1 MRVLVIS
8 NLYPSRKHPSFGVF
22 VRNFLQDLER
32 NGAIVL
38 LCTIKGK
45 SGRGVLK
52 LLNYAWLYARVLFSV
67 FFRSYD
73 IIYVH
78 YAAHPLLPIVLVR
91 RFLRKP
97 LVVNFHGEDLVSESG
112 WEGGLRSLI
121 KPTIESSNL
130 VVLPSEHFAHI
141 FSQKYNSRKM
151 FVSPSGGIDL
161 KIFSP
166 HQGPI
171 DLNAEIHFG
180 YAARIENGKGW
191 LTLIRAAEEVVS
203 QHQGKFYLHVVGTG
217 SELMIMKSEVKKR
230 GLEKNVHFYGELDH
244 SQLPDVLRKLH
255 FFVLPSEL
263 NESLGLIGLEALSCG
278 VPVIASDLPA
288 FRTYLIDHVNG
299 WFFKK
304 SDYIQLSLIM
314 KEALSIDIAQYLSLR
329 QESIKVAKRYDSQE
343 MSSQLFMKLK
353 ELIE

>member
-22 VRNFLQDLER
+22 VRNFQQDLER
-32 NGAIVL
+32 NGVTVL

-52 LLNYAWLYARVLFSV
+52 LLNYTWLYVRVLFSV

-73 IIYVH
+73 IVYVH
-78 YAAHPLLPIVLVR
+78 YAAHPLLPIALVR
-91 RFLRKP
+91 NFLRKP
-97 LVVNFHGEDLVSESG
+97 LVVNFHGEDLVSDCG
-112 WEGGLRSLI
+112 WEFRMRTLTRH
-121 KPTIESSNL
+121 TIESSNL
-130 VVLPSEHFAHI
+130 VVVPSDHFAHI
-141 FSQKYNSRKM
+141 FLQKYNNRNI

-161 KIFSP
+161 KRFSP
-166 HQGPI
+166 HQGAI
-171 DLNAEIHFG
+171 DLNAVIHFG
-180 YAARIENGKGW
+180 YAARIEKGKGW
-191 LTLIRAAEEVVS
+191 LTLLRAAEGFVT
-203 QHQGKFYLHVVGTG
+203 QHQAKFYLHIVGTG
-217 SELMIMKSEVKKR
+217 SELMVMKSEVKKR
-230 GLEKNVHFYGELDH
+230 GLENNVRFYGELDH
-244 SQLPDVLRKLH
+244 SQLPAVLRKLH

-263 NESLGLIGLEALSCG
+263 NESLGLIGLEALSSG

-304 SDYIQLSLIM
+304 GDYIELGLIM
-314 KEALSIDIAQYLSLR
+314 KAALSVDIAQYLSMR
-329 QESIKVAKRYDSQE
+329 HESIKVARQYDSQE